1 MKGSTASHPQLQRC
15 LRHDQIPRKQVTK
28 HHDSWFLPEQR
39 NRFTL
44 GLIPWDACMKPP
56 GDYVSYLGRGGG
68 NSQITP
74 VGWSV
79 GPFVALCASSSSI
92 LEKAKSLNGFHLQ
105 LTEALWLEHPVM
117 CRTKMLFNHGLSSLG
132 SMHGKKFLRL
142 TSIEKL

>member
-1 MKGSTASHPQLQRC
+1 MFGKSRMKGSTASHPQLQRC

-44 GLIPWDACMKPP
+44 GVIPWDACMKPP
-56 GDYVSYLGRGGG
+56 GDYVSYLGRRGG

-92 LEKAKSLNGFHLQ
+92 LEKAKSSPDEEWKGEVAHPLLQ
-105 LTEALWLEHPVM
+105 LIFLNFEA
-117 CRTKMLFNHGLSSLG
+117 K
-132 SMHGKKFLRL
+132 
-142 TSIEKL
+142 